1 MLACHDG
8 VADVLVY
15 SRPVDGLT
23 RSSLGA
29 NFASMRRVQ
38 TPADDEI
45 VVYRQLVSF
54 GPVRANLK
62 VDFILVVRKPVHDGL
77 FQRLDVWITF
87 RCCPYRVQCDV
98 FKRCSASCFSH
109 DACDQ
114 TSNLQGGVFIS

>member
-1 MLACHDG
+1 MEALRHDETM
-8 VADVLVY
+8 
-15 SRPVDGLT
+15 S
-23 RSSLGA
+23 A
-29 NFASMRRVQ
+29 N
-38 TPADDEI
+38 DEI

-62 VDFILVVRKPVHDGL
+62 VGFILVVRKPVHDGL

-87 RCCPYRVQCDV
+87 RCCPYRVQGDV
-98 FKRCSASCFSH
+98 SKRCSASCFSH